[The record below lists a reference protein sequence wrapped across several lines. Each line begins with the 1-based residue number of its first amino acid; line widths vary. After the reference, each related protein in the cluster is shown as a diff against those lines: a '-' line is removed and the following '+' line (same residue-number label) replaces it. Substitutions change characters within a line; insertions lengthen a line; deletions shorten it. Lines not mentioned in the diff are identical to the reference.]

1 MSADVDTHGG
11 RCRILCLLLLLEM
24 SEEII
29 GAAGKRSFCLAKGRS
44 GDRDGG
50 EDEREHSERRPD
62 I

>member
-1 MSADVDTHGG
+1 MWGDDAESCV
-11 RCRILCLLLLLEM
+11 CYFLLEM

-29 GAAGKRSFCLAKGRS
+29 GAAGKRNFCLAKGRS

-62 I
+62 V